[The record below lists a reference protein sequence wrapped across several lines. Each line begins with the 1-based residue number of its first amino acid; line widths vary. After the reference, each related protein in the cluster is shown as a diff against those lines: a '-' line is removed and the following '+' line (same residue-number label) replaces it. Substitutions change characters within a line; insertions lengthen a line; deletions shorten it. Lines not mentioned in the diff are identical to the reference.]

1 MPYRIE
7 CMGSRWQVANVDR
20 ARLPGT
26 HYAECPVCHRMFS
39 VSARGTLQPH
49 GATLE
54 KRGNILALEKIK

>member
-1 MPYRIE
+1 
-7 CMGSRWQVANVDR
+7 
-20 ARLPGT
+20 
-26 HYAECPVCHRMFS
+26 MFS